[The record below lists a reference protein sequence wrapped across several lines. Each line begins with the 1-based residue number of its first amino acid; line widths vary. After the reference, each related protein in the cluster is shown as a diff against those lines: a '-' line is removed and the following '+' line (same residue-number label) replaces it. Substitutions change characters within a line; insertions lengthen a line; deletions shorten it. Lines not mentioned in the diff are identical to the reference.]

1 MTLLKF
7 YSQSCQPCKAISPLV
22 DKLAKEYDLQ
32 VIPVSIDEF
41 PEDAHNWNVR
51 AVPTL
56 ILVDKGEGEVARKVG
71 AMSEGMLRSFII
83 NNI

>member
-7 YSQSCQPCKAISPLV
+7 YSQSCQPCKVLSPLV

-32 VIPVSIDEF
+32 VIPVSIDEL
-41 PEDAHNWNVR
+41 PEDAHHWNVR

>member
-7 YSQSCQPCKAISPLV
+7 YSQSCQPCKALSPLV

>member
-1 MTLLKF
+1 MKLLKF
-7 YSQSCQPCKAISPLV
+7 YSQSCQPCKALSPLV

-71 AMSEGMLRSFII
+71 AMSEGMLGSFII

>member
-7 YSQSCQPCKAISPLV
+7 YSQSCQPCKVLSPLV